1 MFYEPQGK
9 RFQFL
14 TVKHMALHV
23 LMSGISVKDPVFV
36 AAGGGGLDGNSG
48 LKGEC
53 QGMWK
58 LSNQLCSTAVDCSKI
73 KVNCF

>member
-1 MFYEPQGK
+1 MMFYEPQGK

-14 TVKHMALHV
+14 AVKHMALHV

-36 AAGGGGLDGNSG
+36 AVLEAAGRGHVGGLDGNSG

-53 QGMWK
+53 Q
-58 LSNQLCSTAVDCSKI
+58 CSRY
-73 KVNCF
+73 